1 MSERALKFVPLLR
14 NIADSFLIACIA
26 TFARQAVRDTTS
38 FLGRVIRSDG
48 ARLGL

>member
-26 TFARQAVRDTTS
+26 TFARQAVSDATS
-38 FLGRVIRSDG
+38 F
-48 ARLGL
+48 